1 MDFYSLGL
9 ELSGATDLAA
19 RRVMRWSGKGRK
31 NEADHEAVSAVRE
44 YIDRLNHSF
53 IVLIG
58 EGEKDQAPQLY
69 AGERLG
75 RKAGEPEIDLVVD
88 PLECTTNFARGL
100 HDSMSVVMAA
110 PRGRIPE
117 IPGTYMTQLLVPPS
131 PAADYLNSLPAS
143 DVIDMKTK
151 DLLKVTAEKN
161 GVSPAD
167 FVVVVQDRPRHT
179 ELIES
184 IRSMGAGV
192 ALIESGSISAGTEIL
207 LRRGGRWSMMM
218 GTYGAPEGLV
228 LAFMART
235 SGGFFAG
242 RIAPHDPLFA
252 RRTRELG
259 LEDKAMNASEWCPS
273 DGCLVLTG
281 VHSST
286 FLHGVENSGGMR
298 TESLLWSPEGL
309 HFLNHTDGAL
319 VSSQQIEYLQGSRS
333 R

>member
-1 MDFYSLGL
+1 MDFYQLGL
-9 ELSGATDLAA
+9 ALAGSTDYAA
-19 RRVMRWSGKGRK
+19 RRVMKWSGKGRK
-31 NEADHEAVSAVRE
+31 NEADQEAVYAMRE
-44 YIDRLNHSF
+44 YLERMQERL

-58 EGEKDQAPQLY
+58 EGEKDQAPQLF

-75 RKAGEPEIDLVVD
+75 IREGAPEIDLVVD

-110 PRGRIPE
+110 PYGKIPP
-117 IPGTYMTQLLVPPS
+117 IPGTYMSQVLLPAG
-131 PAADYLNSLPAS
+131 PAAEYFGGVEAS
-143 DVIDMKTK
+143 EVLDMSTR
-151 DLLKVTAEKN
+151 DLIRLVAQKN
-161 GVSPAD
+161 GNSPSD

-184 IRSMGAGV
+184 LRSLGAGV

-207 LRRGGRWSMMM
+207 LRKGGRWSMML

-228 LAFMART
+228 LAFMARI
-235 SGGFFAG
+235 SGGYFAG

-259 LEDKAMNASEWCPS
+259 LEDKALAAHEWCPS

-286 FLHGVENSGGMR
+286 FLHGVEMVGTAR
-298 TESLLWSPEGL
+298 TESLLWSPVGL
-309 HFLNHTDGAL
+309 HFLNHSDGEL
-319 VSSQQIEYLQGSRS
+319 RSSQQIEYLQGSRS

>member
-1 MDFYSLGL
+1 MDFYQLGL
-9 ELSGATDLAA
+9 ALAGSTDYAA
-19 RRVMRWSGKGRK
+19 RRVMKWSGKGRK
-31 NEADHEAVSAVRE
+31 NEADHEAVFAMRDYLDGLKE
-44 YIDRLNHSF
+44 RF

-58 EGEKDQAPQLY
+58 EGEKDQAPQLF

-75 RKAGEPEIDLVVD
+75 LKDGEPEIDLVVD

-100 HDSMSVVMAA
+100 HDSMSVIMAA
-110 PRGRIPE
+110 PHGKIPP
-117 IPGTYMTQLLVPPS
+117 IPGTYMTQFLLPPG
-131 PAADYLNSLPAS
+131 PAAEFLS
-143 DVIDMKTK
+143 DMPTSEVLDMSTK
-151 DLLKVTAEKN
+151 DLMRLVAEKN
-161 GVSPAD
+161 GSSPSD

-184 IRSMGAGV
+184 LRSLGAGV

-207 LRRGGRWSMMM
+207 LRKGGRWSMMA

-228 LAFMART
+228 LAFMARI
-235 SGGFFAG
+235 SGGYFAG

-252 RRTRELG
+252 RKTRELG
-259 LEDKAMNASEWCPS
+259 LEDKALAAHEWCPV

-286 FLHGVENSGGMR
+286 FLHGVEMAGGAR
-298 TESLLWSPEGL
+298 TESLLWSKEGL
-309 HFLNHTDGAL
+309 HFLNHSDGRLTSA
-319 VSSQQIEYLQGSRS
+319 QQIEYLQGSRS